1 MDIRPLGRS
10 GLEVSALALGSWMT
24 YESLPEADALSVL
37 SAGLD
42 AGITFLD
49 DARYDDRTGTAPM
62 RTGYSEV
69 LFGRLLRQTGRA
81 RENLVISNKLWFE
94 FYPDESVEDEL
105 NGSLQRLQMDYLDI
119 EYCAE
124 PPESMRLIDLIARLD
139 RLITAGKLRAWGA
152 LNWSAARLDEAEQV
166 ARLNGLRGPS
176 TAQLAYS
183 VVHRSPVEDP
193 ETVRAVTESGIG
205 IVASYSLAGGLLSG
219 KYSGGQT
226 SGHRLHGQLD
236 DARVK
241 PLLSKIEPFRQLAS
255 DMGCTPAQLA
265 IAYCL
270 RNPRVASVLFGARRV
285 PQITE
290 NVGALA
296 VAARLSDDVLTAL
309 KAL

>member
-1 MDIRPLGRS
+1 MDHRPLGRS

-24 YESLPEADALSVL
+24 YESLPEAEALAVL

-69 LFGRLLRQTGRA
+69 LFGRLLRQTGRS
-81 RENLVISNKLWFE
+81 RDQLVISNKLWFE

-105 NGSLQRLQMDYLDI
+105 DGSLQRLQMDYLDI

-124 PPESMRLIDLIARLD
+124 PPESMRLGDLIGRLD

-152 LNWSAARLDEAEQV
+152 LNWSPERLEEAAQV
-166 ARLNGLRGPS
+166 ARLNGFRGPT

-183 VVHRSPVEDP
+183 VFHRSPVEDP
-193 ETVRAVTESGIG
+193 DTSRVANEGGIG

-219 KYSGGQT
+219 KYRDGNT
-226 SGHRLHGQLD
+226 AGHRLHGQLD
-236 DARVK
+236 NARVA
-241 PLLSKIEPFRQLAS
+241 PLLPKVEPFLKMAG
-255 DMGCTPAQLA
+255 DVGCTPAQLA

-270 RNPRVASVLFGARRV
+270 RNPQVSSVLFGARRTS
-285 PQITE
+285 QIAD
-290 NVGALA
+290 NVGALD
-296 VAARLSDDVLTAL
+296 VARRLSDDVIDAL
-309 KAL
+309 RAL